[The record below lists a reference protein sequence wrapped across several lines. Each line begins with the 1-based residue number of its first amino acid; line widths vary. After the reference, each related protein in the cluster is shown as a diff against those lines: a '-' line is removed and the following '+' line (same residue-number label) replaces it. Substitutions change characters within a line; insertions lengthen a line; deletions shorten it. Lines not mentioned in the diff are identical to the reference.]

1 MSSPRISVSGNA
13 YCKMVLHAIKYPH
26 CPVRGVL
33 LGKRNSTR
41 NKKTAEESNGAGDEN
56 GDGSLAMAEAT
67 VEVVDVV
74 PATHS
79 PVLAPT
85 IEAMFV
91 HLDVFCRGEQG
102 TDIVGLYFCNQL
114 LTNNG
119 LDELWA
125 RIAADKIGQPI
136 LLQIENAKLSLN
148 ATSPCLQAFELESAA
163 KWRPADYSV
172 ENSDDAV
179 LLASVA
185 VQNKLHRSLSDFE
198 NHLDE
203 LASSDFYNV
212 ELNAK
217 LMSIT

>member
-1 MSSPRISVSGNA
+1 MSSRISVSETA

-26 CPVRGVL
+26 CAVRGVL
-33 LGKRNSTR
+33 LGKRTPLT
-41 NKKTAEESNGAGDEN
+41 KTEEPSGDTSD
-56 GDGSLAMAEAT
+56 DGPLALSESEI
-67 VEVVDVV
+67 EVVEVV

-85 IEAMFV
+85 VEAMFV
-91 HLDVFCRGEQG
+91 HLDVFCRAEEG
-102 TDIVGLYFCNQL
+102 TDIVGLYFCNQQL
-114 LTNNG
+114 SNNG

-125 RIAADKIGQPI
+125 RIAADKIRHPV

-148 ATSPCLQAFELESAA
+148 ATSPCLKAFELESAA

-172 ENSDDAV
+172 EHSDDAV

-185 VQNKLHRSLSDFE
+185 VQNKLHRSLADFE

-203 LASSDFYNV
+203 LTSADFFNL

-217 LMSIT
+217 LMAIT